1 MSKKIIIGSR
11 GSKLALLY
19 AQQAK
24 DKIIENTNLGN
35 DDILIKSITTKGD
48 ELQNI
53 RLSEVGGKG
62 LFSSNIEKELQLK
75 NIDIAVHALKDMPA
89 NETKG
94 LITDSFLKRNDPREI
109 LITKNNKK
117 LKDLDEKSI
126 VGTSSFR
133 REFQIKKIRKDLNC
147 KLIRG
152 NVDTRIRKL
161 NEGIYDAIILS
172 YAGIKFL
179 KFENEISEIF
189 SVEEII
195 PSAGQGIIALQCREN
210 DIFQILIGIGIF
222 LLFLVFRGLISKL
235 VIKKLEV
242 ISKRT
247 TNKLDDTFVQSLVG
261 PARFLPIVLGF
272 FIASYYM
279 TFSLEGR
286 EVVDTI
292 NRTLITILIFWVI
305 HQIIE
310 PISYILSG
318 LDKILTRE
326 LIGWIIKSLKIL
338 IFILGLAAVLE
349 LWGIKIGPII
359 AGLGLF
365 GVAVALGAQDL
376 FKNLISG
383 ILVLVEKR
391 FKIGDW
397 IAVEGIIE
405 GIVEKI
411 GFRSTTIR
419 KFDKSLA
426 IIPNFQFAENA
437 VVNVSETSNWLISWI
452 ITLQYDTTVDQLKKI
467 RDEIENHINSSE
479 DYNTSIGVAVR
490 VDKFSDSS
498 IDMYVRCFTKSGSW
512 SNWLDVKERLAI
524 AIKEIVEK
532 NGASFAFP
540 SQSIYVEKK

>member
-1 MSKKIIIGSR
+1 M
-11 GSKLALLY
+11 
-19 AQQAK
+19 
-24 DKIIENTNLGN
+24 
-35 DDILIKSITTKGD
+35 DIFSNFSD
-48 ELQNI
+48 
-53 RLSEVGGKG
+53 
-62 LFSSNIEKELQLK
+62 LFISVWS
-75 NIDIAVHALKDMPA
+75 
-89 NETKG
+89 
-94 LITDSFLKRNDPREI
+94 
-109 LITKNNKK
+109 
-117 LKDLDEKSI
+117 
-126 VGTSSFR
+126 
-133 REFQIKKIRKDLNC
+133 
-147 KLIRG
+147 
-152 NVDTRIRKL
+152 
-161 NEGIYDAIILS
+161 EGIL
-172 YAGIKFL
+172 G
-179 KFENEISEIF
+179 
-189 SVEEII
+189 V
-195 PSAGQGIIALQCREN
+195 

-222 LLFLVFRGLISKL
+222 FIFLVFRGIISKL
-235 VIKKLEV
+235 IIKKLEI

-247 TNKLDDTFVQSLVG
+247 TNKLDDTFVHALVG
-261 PARFLPIVLGF
+261 PARFLPIVIGF

-279 TFSLEGR
+279 TFSSEGR

-397 IAVEGIIE
+397 ILVDGIIE

-437 VVNVSETSNWLISWI
+437 VINVSETSNWLISWI
-452 ITLQYDTTVDQLKKI
+452 ITLQYDTTVDQLKAV
-467 RDEIENHINSSE
+467 RNEIENYINKNE

-490 VDKFSDSS
+490 IDKFSDSS
-498 IDMYVRCFTKSGSW
+498 IDMYVRCFTKTNSW
-512 SNWLDVKERLAI
+512 NEWLAVKERLAI
-524 AIKEIVEK
+524 EIKGIVEK
-532 NGASFAFP
+532 NKASFAFP
-540 SQSIYVEKK
+540 SQSIYIEKK

>member
-1 MSKKIIIGSR
+1 M
-11 GSKLALLY
+11 
-19 AQQAK
+19 
-24 DKIIENTNLGN
+24 
-35 DDILIKSITTKGD
+35 
-48 ELQNI
+48 
-53 RLSEVGGKG
+53 
-62 LFSSNIEKELQLK
+62 
-75 NIDIAVHALKDMPA
+75 
-89 NETKG
+89 
-94 LITDSFLKRNDPREI
+94 
-109 LITKNNKK
+109 
-117 LKDLDEKSI
+117 
-126 VGTSSFR
+126 
-133 REFQIKKIRKDLNC
+133 
-147 KLIRG
+147 
-152 NVDTRIRKL
+152 
-161 NEGIYDAIILS
+161 
-172 YAGIKFL
+172 
-179 KFENEISEIF
+179 EIF
-189 SVEEII
+189 YNFKVLFLSVWNK
-195 PSAGQGIIALQCREN
+195 GILGV

-222 LLFLVFRGLISKL
+222 LIFLIFRGIISK
-235 VIKKLEV
+235 VIIKKLDN
-242 ISKRT
+242 IAKRT
-247 TNKLDDTFVQSLVG
+247 SNKLDDTFVQAMEG
-261 PARFLPIVLGF
+261 PARFLPIVIGF

-279 TFSLEGR
+279 TFSEESR
-286 EVVDTI
+286 AVVDTI

-318 LDKILTRE
+318 LDKVLTRE

-397 IAVEGIIE
+397 ISVDGIIE

-452 ITLQYDTTVDQLKKI
+452 ITLQYDTTVDQLKTI
-467 RDEIENHINSSE
+467 RNQIEEHINKSE
-479 DYNTSIGVAVR
+479 DFNTSIGIAVR

-498 IDMYVRCFTKSGSW
+498 IDMYVRCFTNSNSW
-512 SNWLDVKERLAI
+512 NDWLSVKEKLAI
-524 AIKEIVEK
+524 AIKQIVENNK
-532 NGASFAFP
+532 ASFAFP
-540 SQSIYVEKK
+540 SSSIYIEKK